1 MGKTKSKITLNRL
14 SFFNKKGLSS
24 GFIAGLISSLCCITP
39 MVLIFLGLGTV
50 SFAFSFVAYK
60 LEFLLISLFFLSL
73 TTWLFF
79 KREKCSL
86 FSKQAGSF
94 LITSLT
100 VYLLLFF
107 GLVYGLVPTLGPK
120 IYQAR
125 LFTKDL
131 GDHQASCHL
140 EIGLIGLEL
149 DELSCTSCAAAVK
162 YALEQQ
168 PGVIKTEVDLKNNKA
183 LVHYDDQSIS
193 LPEIIESVP
202 DSFQVEKVINYC

>member
-1 MGKTKSKITLNRL
+1 MKLDY
-14 SFFNKKGLSS
+14 KGLTS
-24 GFIAGLISSLCCITP
+24 GFWSGIVSSLCCITP

-60 LEFLLISLFFLSL
+60 LEFLLISLFFLAL

-79 KREKCSL
+79 KKEKCSL
-86 FSKQAGSF
+86 FSKQAASF

-107 GLVYGLVPTLGPK
+107 GLVYGLVPALGPK

-125 LFTKDL
+125 LFAKDL
-131 GDHQASCHL
+131 GDDHQAACHL

-168 PGVIKTEVDLKNNKA
+168 EGIIKAEVDLKNNKA

-193 LPEIIESVP
+193 LPEIVKAVP
-202 DSFQVEKVINYC
+202 DTFKVENVINYC